1 KNFELNHKIPG
12 WTGTGENKYEVF
24 DGLTLQIYAV
34 LLRARAEAGH
44 EIHPDIIGSM
54 ERHLINCVERS
65 AAFPVAS
72 GEFESTLM
80 WFNQQT
86 HRKEA
91 YRFLW
96 FPWALE
102 AMDGWLKNAAIH
114 PQPKEQV
121 VRIRRARAH
130 LVVNVAPTIVDIAE
144 NDWLFI
150 AAETLYG
157 LSSIPER

>member
-1 KNFELNHKIPG
+1 
-12 WTGTGENKYEVF
+12 
-24 DGLTLQIYAV
+24 
-34 LLRARAEAGH
+34 
-44 EIHPDIIGSM
+44 
-54 ERHLINCVERS
+54 
-65 AAFPVAS
+65 
-72 GEFESTLM
+72 M
-80 WFNQQT
+80 WFDKET
-86 HRKEA
+86 TRKEA

-130 LVVNVAPTIVDIAE
+130 LVVNVAPTIVDTAE
-144 NDWLFI
+144 SDWLFI

-157 LSSIPER
+157 LSSIPDR